1 MPNPGRKPQNVRP
14 NTPANGA
21 GVDRQVRKTREAIVA
36 AFNELVLERRYQDI
50 RVANIIGLADIGRS
64 TFYEHFRD
72 KDDVLRL
79 SLGGVLTAV
88 ADAAGDGCDTTRL
101 RDVLDH
107 FREQRRL
114 ALGLLSG
121 PSAHEVT
128 AVLAG
133 LIEERLTARI
143 RASGVTTAIP
153 IALVAAQAAGA
164 MLGLVRAWLDGKHTC
179 PSADLATAMHRLA
192 MASTSALLES

>member
-1 MPNPGRKPQNVRP
+1 MPDSGRKSQNVRP

-36 AFNELVLERRYQDI
+36 AFNELILERRYQAI
-50 RVANIIGLADIGRS
+50 RVADIIGLADIGRS

-72 KDDVLRL
+72 KDDVLRR
-79 SLGGVLTAV
+79 SLGGILTPM
-88 ADAAGDGCDTTRL
+88 ADATGDACDTTRL
-101 RDVLDH
+101 GDALAH
-107 FREQRRL
+107 FCDQRRL

-121 PSAHEVT
+121 PSSREVT
-128 AVLAG
+128 AVLVG

-153 IALVAAQAAGA
+153 TALVAAQAAGA
-164 MLGLVRAWLDGKHTC
+164 MLGLVRVWLDGKHTC
-179 PSADLATAMHRLA
+179 PSGDLATAMHRLA
-192 MASTSALLES
+192 MASTSALLEG